1 VQSLYLNLLDRT
13 GSSVEL
19 ALWNDNIQN
28 LGGLAGIADAFVR
41 STENRINTLRS
52 DFQTFLHRTP
62 SNTDLLPLANTSLD
76 LLALESVVLSSPE
89 FFANG

>member
-1 VQSLYLNLLDRT
+1 MNLLGRP

-28 LGGLAGIADAFVR
+28 LGGLAGIANAFVR

-62 SNTDLLPLANTSLD
+62 TNSELLPLANTARTLLD
-76 LLALESVVLSSPE
+76 FQGLVLSSPE